1 MEVRGRMRIGAE
13 DGIRP
18 GKWSVIM
25 DCFCFAFIR
34 MRRVIER
41 FAESSLLRRDVL
53 ENGPTD
59 GLGPGDVIE
68 IAGTGHRISDVDGP
82 PLSSVGASGAEAG
95 CVCFTS
101 CVGGGGSGENVTLW
115 VLMSCGRGVILE
127 EGERDQERY
136 CPWEE

>member
-1 MEVRGRMRIGAE
+1 MRGRMRIGAE
-13 DGIRP
+13 AGIRP

-25 DCFCFAFIR
+25 DCFCFAFFR

-59 GLGPGDVIE
+59 GLGPGDVIK
-68 IAGTGHRISDVDGP
+68 IAGIGRRISDVDGP

-95 CVCFTS
+95 CVCCTS
-101 CVGGGGSGENVTLW
+101 CVGGGGIGENVT
-115 VLMSCGRGVILE
+115 
-127 EGERDQERY
+127 
-136 CPWEE
+136 